1 MKIYELNVSHQ
12 VNAPIEEVFDFFSKP
27 ENLSKITPAKMGFNV
42 LTPSPIKMQR
52 GALIEYTIRVFGFP
66 LRWRTLITAYEPPK
80 KFVDEQLKGP
90 YSFWH
95 HTHTFEAIDQGV
107 EMKDIVR
114 YSIPFGVLGR
124 LLHFLWIKNDL
135 KKIFNHRKKVI
146 DKILVS
152 NYQEK
157 HKEIRDK
164 QQ

>member
-114 YSIPFGVLGR
+114 YSIPFGVLGS
-124 LLHFLWIKNDL
+124 
-135 KKIFNHRKKVI
+135 
-146 DKILVS
+146 LVHLS
-152 NYQEK
+152 LI
-157 HKEIRDK
+157 HI
-164 QQ
+164 

>member
-95 HTHTFEAIDQGV
+95 HTHTFEPNNDGV
-107 EMKDIVR
+107 LISDVIK
-114 YSIPFGVLGR
+114 YSIPLGILGR
-124 LLHFLWIKNDL
+124 ALHYIWIRNDL
-135 KKIFNHRKKVI
+135 NRVFNYRKEVI
-146 DKILVS
+146 DKIFTNNEVKKS
-152 NYQEK
+152 KE
-157 HKEIRDK
+157 HK
-164 QQ
+164 

>member
-1 MKIYELNVSHQ
+1 MEKG
-12 VNAPIEEVFDFFSKP
+12 
-27 ENLSKITPAKMGFNV
+27 T
-42 LTPSPIKMQR
+42 
-52 GALIEYTIRVFGFP
+52 LIDYTIKLLGIPV
-66 LRWRTLITAYEPPK
+66 RWRTLITAYNPPE